1 MANYIEKEEL
11 FQHFLVAKNG
21 QKDQFVADCYLIIDR
36 ILKSHRFRDYP
47 YELKQDFRQEAI
59 IKCMRALTN
68 FDETKSKNVFG
79 FITCT
84 IQRSILDQL
93 RKHYRQ
99 INNRKKFLKDMLGS
113 ADEEVCRELLKKL
126 EELEWD
132 DVKNEK

>member
-1 MANYIEKEEL
+1 MAHYIDKEVL
-11 FQHFLVAKNG
+11 FEHFIDARKG
-21 QKDQFVADCYLIIDR
+21 YKDQFVDDCYLIIDH
-36 ILKSHRFRDYP
+36 ILKGHRFRDYP

-59 IKCMRALTN
+59 LKCMRALTN
-68 FDETKSKNVFG
+68 FDETKSRNVFG

-126 EELEWD
+126 EDCEWKE
-132 DVKNEK
+132 VQK

>member
-1 MANYIEKEEL
+1 MAHYIDKEVL
-11 FQHFLVAKNG
+11 FEHFLDARNG
-21 QKDQFVADCYLIIDR
+21 QKDQFVDDCYLIIDQ

-68 FDETKSKNVFG
+68 FDETKSRNVFG

-84 IQRSILDQL
+84 VQRSILDQL
-93 RKHYRQ
+93 RKHYRL

-126 EELEWD
+126 EDCEWKE
-132 DVKNEK
+132 VQK